1 MELQKQTLAEAE
13 ARLVPYVDWQNGYA
27 AKLNCVPT
35 PLYIGGLPSRLAMYH
50 LSHPWPSVSEFLR

>member
-13 ARLVPYVDWQNGYA
+13 AETRLVPYVDWQNGYA

-35 PLYIGGLPSRLAMYH
+35 PLYMRPPLSPSNVSPVTSLAICQ
-50 LSHPWPSVSEFLR
+50 